1 MSTSVVVT
9 IPVRIVPFHT
19 SMVQQPP
26 PGAMSVPGTLTLG
39 VAPYK
44 MLYEK
49 ARMRGVATSGNG
61 AERSWIQ
68 IVVGGNEASKR
79 FVPKLRTT

>member
-49 ARMRGVATSGNG
+49 ARMSGVAT
-61 AERSWIQ
+61 
-68 IVVGGNEASKR
+68 GGNVA
-79 FVPKLRTT
+79 VTLRIQMVV

>member
-1 MSTSVVVT
+1 
-9 IPVRIVPFHT
+9 
-19 SMVQQPP
+19 
-26 PGAMSVPGTLTLG
+26 VPGTLTLG

-49 ARMRGVATSGNG
+49 ARMSGVATSVNG

-79 FVPKLRTT
+79 LVPKLRTTEIWWHIASGTACGTVQ